1 MRLTLRAL
9 LAYLDDVLD
18 PAMLREIGGRVS
30 ESPSASATVARI
42 KEVIRRRRISAPEL
56 TGSGSAP
63 DPNLVAEYLDNTLSP
78 DAVPALEKLCLDSDM
93 HLAEVASAHQILTAV
108 LGEPVEVPLTTR
120 ERMYALVSPAPLVS
134 EAVPPKSGIHNKLRD
149 SAVIDTLPAM
159 ESGATSVRPVMP
171 DYLKPAK
178 GRKLVALLV
187 SGCVALGWILWVLND
202 QGFFSGRPSSVVSN
216 EKPVPEA
223 GAEHESKSAP
233 DHEGPTD
240 HHKPKAARPVEGLAK
255 LDDQTVEPVV
265 AAREMPPASEVDSDP
280 DAEDPSADQ
289 ALAVNKASPAP
300 AMIDD
305 PEGEV
310 PDPPEPEVK
319 TPEVVGLS
327 PPADPVPAA
336 PVMNPFPAMMYSNA
350 EGILIVR
357 NRDSGEWS
365 VLPRRALVRDGDE
378 IASPVPFEA
387 EFTLEGSPLA
397 VTLHRGT
404 RVRLEPGTGTELFKI
419 HVDRGRVSLERST
432 DGQRPE
438 PVSIGLSIQG
448 QEAQVTLSE
457 PGTVCG
463 IEVEQ
468 RVPVGRRPDPLL
480 AIPLG
485 GVYVAS
491 GNVAFSWNGGPAV
504 GVDST
509 VGWAGWPVPPNA
521 FVAGPQRPAPN
532 WLTPEGVP
540 QTNADR
546 KWVQM
551 FEKEFSVD
559 QPVSMSIPS
568 LVADRREMIS
578 TYATSTLGLV
588 DDIPMLVKAL
598 QSEHEK
604 TRLAAIHCL
613 RGWLPSGPD
622 NTTRL
627 EQEVARI
634 FPEDDVADLVEL
646 LWGYSREDGKDPMI
660 SQKLVAFMDHKQVAV
675 RELAFYYVTQITPR
689 TNAHGYRPSL
699 ADSSRHAALVGWRNL
714 LEKNGGQLVK

>member
-18 PAMLREIGGRVS
+18 PATLREIGGRVS

-56 TGSGSAP
+56 SGSGSAP

-93 HLAEVASAHQILTAV
+93 HLAEVASSHQILTAV
-108 LGEPVEVPLTTR
+108 LGEPVEVPLSTR
-120 ERMYALVSPAPLVS
+120 ERMYALVSPTPLVGD
-134 EAVPPKSGIHNKLRD
+134 AAPPKSGIHNKPRD
-149 SAVIDTLPAM
+149 SAIIDTVTTVAA
-159 ESGATSVRPVMP
+159 GATSVRPAMP

-178 GRKLVALLV
+178 GRKLIALFV
-187 SGCVALGWILWVLND
+187 SGCVALGWILWVLKD
-202 QGFFSGRPSSVVSN
+202 QGVFSVRPANVALNEKAAPASGAAHEKKSVPGHDAVLDHEPVRASRPAESLPNQDDEPVEPLVAASETPQDAEPDVERSSV
-216 EKPVPEA
+216 
-223 GAEHESKSAP
+223 
-233 DHEGPTD
+233 
-240 HHKPKAARPVEGLAK
+240 
-255 LDDQTVEPVV
+255 DQ
-265 AAREMPPASEVDSDP
+265 S
-280 DAEDPSADQ
+280 
-289 ALAVNKASPAP
+289 LAVNGTSTAP
-300 AMIDD
+300 AMIDE
-305 PEGEV
+305 PETEI
-310 PDPPEPEVK
+310 PDPPEPGIN
-319 TPEVVGLS
+319 TPDAAVGFA
-327 PPADPVPAA
+327 PQPEPA
-336 PVMNPFPAMMYSNA
+336 PVAPVTNPFPAMMYSNA
-350 EGILIVR
+350 EGILVVQDR
-357 NRDSGEWS
+357 ESGEWN

-378 IASPVPFEA
+378 IASPVPFQA
-387 EFTLEGSPLA
+387 EFTVESSGLT

-438 PVSIGLSIQG
+438 PVTIGLSIRG
-448 QEAQVTLSE
+448 QAAQITLSE

-468 RVPVGRRPDPLL
+468 RLSVGRRPDPLL
-480 AIPLG
+480 AIPNG

-491 GNVAFSWNGGPAV
+491 GNVALSWNGGPAV
-504 GVDST
+504 GVGPD

-521 FVAGPQRPAPN
+521 LVAGPQRPVPN

-604 TRLAAIHCL
+604 TRQAAIQCL
-613 RGWLPSGPD
+613 RSWLPSDP
-622 NTTRL
+622 NNSVRM

-634 FPEDDVADLVEL
+634 FPEDAVADVVEL
-646 LWGYSREDGKDPMI
+646 LWGYSREDGKDPII
-660 SQKLVAFMDHKQVAV
+660 SQKLVAFMDHKQIAV
-675 RELAFYYVTQITPR
+675 RELSFYYVTQITPR

-699 ADSSRHAALVGWRNL
+699 AESPRNAALVGWRNL

>member
-18 PAMLREIGGRVS
+18 PATLREIGGRVS

-78 DAVPALEKLCLDSDM
+78 DAVPSLEKLCLDSDM
-93 HLAEVASAHQILTAV
+93 HLAEVASSHQILTAV
-108 LGEPVEVPLTTR
+108 LGEPVEVPMSTR
-120 ERMYALVSPAPLVS
+120 ERMYALVSPTPLVS
-134 EAVPPKSGIHNKLRD
+134 DVAPPKSGSHNKLRD
-149 SAVIDTLPAM
+149 SAVIDTLPA
-159 ESGATSVRPVMP
+159 AQSVTTTARPVMP

-178 GRKLVALLV
+178 GRKLAALLV

-202 QGFFSGRPSSVVSN
+202 QGVFSGRQASVASN
-216 EKPVPEA
+216 EKPALEA
-223 GAEHESKSAP
+223 GAEPELKSAP
-233 DHEGPTD
+233 DHEGAQAHEHSKT
-240 HHKPKAARPVEGLAK
+240 ARPVEALAK
-255 LDDQTVEPVV
+255 LDNQPVEST
-265 AAREMPPASEVDSDP
+265 AAAGKTPPDSEADSFP
-280 DAEDPSADQ
+280 DAASPPADQ
-289 ALAVNKASPAP
+289 ALAANRTAPAP
-300 AMIDD
+300 AMIDE
-305 PEGEV
+305 PATEV

-319 TPEVVGLS
+319 TPDAVGLA
-327 PPADPVPAA
+327 PQPDPAPAA
-336 PVMNPFPAMMYSNA
+336 PATNPFPAMMYSNA

-357 NRDSGEWS
+357 NRESGEWN

-378 IASPVPFEA
+378 IASPLPFQA
-387 EFTLEGSPLA
+387 EFTIENSALA

-404 RVRLEPGTGTELFKI
+404 RVRLEPGTGIELFKI
-419 HVDRGRVSLERST
+419 HVDRGRVSLERSP

-438 PVSIGLSIQG
+438 PVTIGVSIQG

-480 AIPLG
+480 AIPNG
-485 GVYVAS
+485 GVYVGS
-491 GNVAFSWNGGPAV
+491 GDVSFSWNGGPAV
-504 GVDST
+504 GIDST
-509 VGWAGWPVPPNA
+509 IGWAGWPVPPNA
-521 FVAGPQRPAPN
+521 LVAGPQRPVPN

-568 LVADRREMIS
+568 LVGDRREMIS

-613 RGWLPSGPD
+613 RSWLPSDPN
-622 NTTRL
+622 NTARL
-627 EQEVARI
+627 DQEVARI
-634 FPEDDVADLVEL
+634 FPEDDVADIVEL

-660 SQKLVAFMDHKQVAV
+660 SQKLVAFMDHKQIAV
-675 RELAFYYVTQITPR
+675 RELAFFYVTQITPR

-699 ADSSRHAALVGWRNL
+699 PDSPRNAALVGWRNL